1 MLTKTNHETEPKI
14 LYIAVLE
21 KGSEV
26 KAHSSNPYLNLDY
39 LQVLL
44 YPLNVKTAEPIG
56 PTLSMATHMT
66 PGKVYGP
73 PKLKNS

>member
-39 LQVLL
+39 L
-44 YPLNVKTAEPIG
+44 
-56 PTLSMATHMT
+56 
-66 PGKVYGP
+66 
-73 PKLKNS
+73 